1 MIEFLRAGGV
11 GMVAVL
17 VVGLITLVVAVVFAR
32 RPDERRMA
40 MVRALTTASIF
51 SVCTAV
57 SSNLATVMVHVP
69 QNPKF
74 AGSPDFGGIVMIGIG
89 ESLTP
94 AILGCAF
101 LTVTWI
107 AAAVGMRRLS
117 ERLSDLP
124 SSAPLAA
131 A

>member
-1 MIEFLRAGGV
+1 MIEFMRAGGV
-11 GMVAVL
+11 GMLVVL
-17 VVGLITLVVAVVFAR
+17 VVGLITVGTAVVFAR

-40 MVRALTTASIF
+40 MVRGFTMASLF
-51 SVCTAV
+51 SVGTAV
-57 SSNLATVMVHVP
+57 SSNLATVMYHVP
-69 QNPKF
+69 QNPKY
-74 AGSPDFGGIVMIGIG
+74 AGSPDFAGIVMIGIG

-107 AAAVGMRRLS
+107 AATVGMRRLS
-117 ERLSDLP
+117 ERLSDMP

-131 A
+131 S